1 LRLLQISNKYQ
12 YHEGSF
18 VSKVHSISKHIPD
31 ETLPGRADKM
41 RLNTQHQV
49 LDTHMLPPF
58 PKGMSFILFGMG
70 CFWGVER
77 KFWLLP
83 EVYTT
88 SVGYAGGVTPNPTYE
103 EVCSGL
109 TGHTEVVCV
118 VYDSSSISHNELLN
132 IFWECHDPTQGM
144 KQGNDRGSQYRSAIY
159 CETEEQVVAASDSRD
174 NYQTG
179 LTSHGFPAITTEI
192 LINQPYYYAEEYH
205 QQYLHKNPHGYCA
218 MQGTGV
224 AMRTGDNSL

>member
-1 LRLLQISNKYQ
+1 
-12 YHEGSF
+12 
-18 VSKVHSISKHIPD
+18 
-31 ETLPGRADKM
+31 M

-58 PKGMSFILFGMG
+58 PKPMSSILFGMG

-83 EVYTT
+83 EIYTT

-118 VYDSSSISHNELLN
+118 VYDPSLISHSKLLN

-144 KQGNDRGSQYRSAIY
+144 RQGNDRGSQYRSAIY
-159 CETEEQVVAASDSRD
+159 CETEGQVAAAIDSRKD
-174 NYQTG
+174 YQAR
-179 LTSHGFPAITTEI
+179 LTSEGFPAITTEI
-192 LINQPYYYAEEYH
+192 LLNQTYYYAEEYH
-205 QQYLHKNPHGYCA
+205 QQYLNKNPNGYCA

-224 AMRTGDNSL
+224 TVRSGGDSL